1 MKKHAVMQTNGGGV
15 YFAIDQL
22 EWSILVCLHT
32 FKVDLSGNFSVYNM
46 KSGQKM
52 FVLVGNVDLCVDCVF
67 FSADEP
73 DVKKV
78 KLDEE
83 IEFNFAEIAQG
94 NVTSVRQKPAQ

>member
-1 MKKHAVMQTNGGGV
+1 MNKHAVMQTDGGGG

-32 FKVDLSGNFSVYNM
+32 FKVYDLSGIFTVYNM
-46 KSGQKM
+46 KSGQKI
-52 FVLVGNVDLCVDCVF
+52 FVLVGDLCIDCVF
-67 FSADEP
+67 ISADEP

-78 KLDEE
+78 KVDEE

-94 NVTSVRQKPAQ
+94 NVTSVRQKPVQ